1 MAKAN
6 VNIENVDSFRQG
18 IESQRDSVVDSVDTY
33 NATIDETKESLTVE
47 KEKTVTLI
55 GEVQS
60 TLSVLLSK
68 IEEQRA
74 KVEELQASLAA
85 LEASEPEEY
94 ETVYEPDVT
103 DDEGN
108 VISEGGSYEVETAAH
123 IAWRNEVDKLSSEL
137 ANEEDRLALMEEVE
151 SKLQAVASKLEEQQV
166 KLDELYAELEGSQE
180 EVNARRGE
188 IESFSESAIEKLNK
202 ISSVLQEY
210 LATTIGAG
218 QSFWSKVIFPGVT
231 VSGMSV
237 GKFSVFRVATMTK
250 AFDNAPDWIKSEVA
264 AHGNKVKVK
273 DKPCRSHYTPSE
285 KRIYMDPRY
294 DDDEYA
300 EVFKHEFGHYIDHA
314 HGWLSQSPAFVN
326 AYRKDCENLDIT
338 TWDGA
343 QSTNKMLTELMNG
356 ESAKYDRCI
365 SDILSA
371 TYNND
376 PLIENRYFS
385 EGLSYYQHDNSYWAR
400 GQNRE
405 NEVFANLFA
414 IYSNN
419 DIETIYFISK
429 HFPNTDKAFKNLL
442 Q

>member
-18 IESQRDSVVDSVDTY
+18 IESQRDSVVDSVDMY
-33 NATIDETKESLTVE
+33 NATIDETKEALMVE
-47 KEKTVTLI
+47 KEKAVTLI

-137 ANEEDRLALMEEVE
+137 ANEEDRLAQMEEVE
-151 SKLQAVASKLEEQQV
+151 SKLQAVASKLEEQQA

-188 IESFSESAIEKLNK
+188 IESYSESVIEKLNK

-210 LATTIGAG
+210 LSTTIGVPN
-218 QSFWSKVIFPGVT
+218 SISTNNIF
-231 VSGMSV
+231 VSRNNNYG
-237 GKFSVFRVATMTK
+237 FSYAKERVNSTGINTRFDGRKDPTYNERQALECTK
-250 AFDNAPDWIKSEVA
+250 DNFE
-264 AHGNKVKVK
+264 
-273 DKPCRSHYTPSE
+273 
-285 KRIYMDPRY
+285 
-294 DDDEYA
+294 
-300 EVFKHEFGHYIDHA
+300 
-314 HGWLSQSPAFVN
+314 AFVN
-326 AYRKDCENLDIT
+326 NHKTIEHIT
-338 TWDGA
+338 ERHISVNETDF
-343 QSTNKMLTELMNG
+343 QQRIRQNSTFLPSVTMEKLK
-356 ESAKYDRCI
+356 S
-365 SDILSA
+365 ILKEA
-371 TYNND
+371 V
-376 PLIENRYFS
+376 
-385 EGLSYYQHDNSYWAR
+385 NSS
-400 GQNRE
+400 
-405 NEVFANLFA
+405 
-414 IYSNN
+414 IN
-419 DIETIYFISK
+419 DIQYQDSLVHRGRGNRIVVKDVYYYDTGQDIGVWVDQQDRSNKRLTSGIKIVIDKETRLITMY
-429 HFPNTDKAFKNLL
+429 PWYEA
-442 Q
+442 

>member
-18 IESQRDSVVDSVDTY
+18 IESQRDSVIDSVDTY

-166 KLDELYAELEGSQE
+166 KLDELYAELEGGQE

-188 IESFSESAIEKLNK
+188 IESFSGSAIEKLNK

-210 LATTIGAG
+210 LAASIRSCVNSLHVNSVVRRGIATGIRKLSTPRFTYSGAGGARKLYEDELYAEIITNPASRKLVDEILNDKISNEWGVGRRNAYLTLDTGETVNNNHLIFHHLVKLRSDPNRFVDLAQLLGRPRDYYDASLIGAKRLTADVNEVM
-218 QSFWSKVIFPGVT
+218 SKALEQGNHFRAID
-231 VSGMSV
+231 
-237 GKFSVFRVATMTK
+237 GK
-250 AFDNAPDWIKSEVA
+250 DW
-264 AHGNKVKVK
+264 
-273 DKPCRSHYTPSE
+273 YL
-285 KRIYMDPRY
+285 Y
-294 DDDEYA
+294 
-300 EVFKHEFGHYIDHA
+300 
-314 HGWLSQSPAFVN
+314 
-326 AYRKDCENLDIT
+326 
-338 TWDGA
+338 
-343 QSTNKMLTELMNG
+343 
-356 ESAKYDRCI
+356 
-365 SDILSA
+365 
-371 TYNND
+371 
-376 PLIENRYFS
+376 
-385 EGLSYYQHDNSYWAR
+385 EGDDNSAVVIIKDDKKETVYCNNRAAR
-400 GQNRE
+400 T
-405 NEVFANLFA
+405 FNLQKTRNA
-414 IYSNN
+414 MS
-419 DIETIYFISK
+419 
-429 HFPNTDKAFKNLL
+429 
-442 Q
+442 